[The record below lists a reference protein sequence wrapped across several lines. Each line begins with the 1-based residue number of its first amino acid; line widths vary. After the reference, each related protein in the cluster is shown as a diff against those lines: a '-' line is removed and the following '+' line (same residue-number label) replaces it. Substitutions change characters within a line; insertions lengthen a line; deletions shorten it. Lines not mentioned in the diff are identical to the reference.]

1 MRRRNGEFGFLSRQF
16 SLSKIDAIWPS
27 PEFYEEIEQDFWLMD
42 DHRWALWA
50 WEQGRRRYPDR
61 FPACLVHIDAHSDAG
76 NFWLSRE
83 ELERLRGLSEQEVR
97 TILDGPGLKH
107 LSSVCCDSFIAPG
120 CARNLIKHVD
130 FLCHESERG
139 FDVEDLGLLGV
150 TQSMLR
156 DASELPRIE
165 GGSRML
171 FDLDI
176 DTFNDIETPCDTNY
190 WDKDQMEALLDKCEP
205 LVRNAV
211 VVTVAI
217 SFNCSGEIDDAR
229 ELTKHVVGRLLNFRR

>member
-1 MRRRNGEFGFLSRQF
+1 MSRQF

-27 PEFYEEIEQDFWLMD
+27 PEFYGEIEQDFWLMD

-61 FPACLVHIDAHSDAG
+61 FPARLVHIDAHSDAG

-83 ELERLRGLSEQEVR
+83 ELECLRGLSERDVR
-97 TILDGPGLKH
+97 AILDGPGLKH

-139 FDVEDLGLLGV
+139 FDEDDLELLGV
-150 TQSMLR
+150 TQSMLSN
-156 DASELPRIE
+156 ALELRRIE
-165 GGSRML
+165 EGSRVL
-171 FDLDI
+171 FDLDV
-176 DTFNDIETPCDTNY
+176 DTFNDIDTPCETNY
-190 WDKDQMEALLDKCEP
+190 WSRDKIEALLDECEP
-205 LVRNAV
+205 LVRTAT

-217 SFNCSGEIDDAR
+217 SFNCSGEIGDAR
-229 ELTKHVVGRLLNFRR
+229 ELTKHVVGRLLDFRR